1 MLFDLDREECLIRQG
16 YALCLL
22 YQAHRQITR
31 KNSPIEN
38 VVKRSPGGD
47 PPRLLFC
54 LPIGIKRDTIYRKII
69 ISGEIMEDLIL
80 EARNVSYAYEEGE
93 GLALRD
99 VNLAVRPGEMTAVL
113 GHNGSGKSTLAKLLN
128 GLYTPTS
135 GTVTVC
141 GMDTALDENTWEIRR
156 NAGMVFQNP
165 DNQLVASIVRDDVA
179 FGLENIGVPSEKMPG
194 RIERALSDV
203 GMLDFID
210 RAPHMLS
217 GGQKQRIAIA
227 GILAMRP
234 RALILDEA
242 TAMLDPK
249 GRQEVFGVVERLNR
263 EQGITVLWITHFMEE
278 AARCRRVV
286 VMDQGRC
293 VMDGTPAQV
302 FTQSEELRAMRLDV
316 PPMVALGDLLR
327 ARGIPVSREAMDVDS
342 MAREVLQ
349 CP

>member
-1 MLFDLDREECLIRQG
+1 MEEAIL
-16 YALCLL
+16 
-22 YQAHRQITR
+22 QA
-31 KNSPIEN
+31 K
-38 VVKRSPGGD
+38 
-47 PPRLLFC
+47 
-54 LPIGIKRDTIYRKII
+54 
-69 ISGEIMEDLIL
+69 
-80 EARNVSYAYEEGE
+80 NVSYAYEEGE
-93 GLALRD
+93 GLALSEVSLSFR
-99 VNLAVRPGEMTAVL
+99 AGEMTAIL

-128 GLYTPTS
+128 GLYIPTA

-156 NAGMVFQNP
+156 SAGMVFQNP

-179 FGLENIGVPSEKMPG
+179 FGLENIGVPSEEMPA
-194 RIERALSDV
+194 RIEGALRAV

-217 GGQKQRIAIA
+217 GGQKQRVAIA

-249 GRQEVFGVVERLNR
+249 GREEVFSIVEQLNR
-263 EQGITVLWITHFMEE
+263 EQGITVVWITHFMEE

-286 VMDQGRC
+286 VMDGGRA
-293 VMDGTPAQV
+293 VMDGTPQEV
-302 FTQSEELRAMRLDV
+302 FTRAADMRRMRLDV

-327 ARGIPVSREAMDVDS
+327 ARGVRISRDAMDVES
-342 MAREVLQ
+342 MAKEVLK
-349 CP
+349 CL